1 LLCQYPNKK
10 LASLSL
16 YRWLNYFIMCNV
28 MNAFVTMVLAL
39 PESKNVIEM
48 GDDLVWIS
56 GVSYSDSPTHRR
68 KKLMVLCF

>member
-1 LLCQYPNKK
+1 
-10 LASLSL
+10 
-16 YRWLNYFIMCNV
+16 

-56 GVSYSDSPTHRR
+56 GVATV
-68 KKLMVLCF
+68 VLPLID

>member
-1 LLCQYPNKK
+1 
-10 LASLSL
+10 
-16 YRWLNYFIMCNV
+16 MCNV

-56 GVSYSDSPTHRR
+56 GVSYSDSPTYRS